1 MKGSRFAVIGLGQFG
16 SEIAR
21 ILAKKGAE
29 VMAIDNNETHIENI
43 KDEVAYAVC
52 LDAADKKAL
61 KSQEIEKFD
70 AVVVAI
76 GEDFETLLLCTVFLQ
91 ELKAKRI
98 IARGNGA
105 QQRMIL
111 EKIGI
116 KEILSPEQEVG
127 RVVAE
132 KLLNPNV
139 VGLLQLPDDYEIA
152 EIKAPKGV
160 HNRTLTDIALR
171 DKYKLNLVTIKR
183 DYEVKSGN
191 ETKLTSHII
200 GVPSSETI
208 IYDTDTIVVFGT
220 IKDIQKFTEINQ

>member
-21 ILAKKGAE
+21 MLAIKGAE
-29 VMAIDNNETHIENI
+29 VLAIDNDESHIENI

-52 LDAADKKAL
+52 LDASDKKAIR
-61 KSQEIEKFD
+61 SQEVEKYD

-76 GEDFETLLLCTVFLQ
+76 GEDFETLLLCTVYLQ
-91 ELKAKRI
+91 ELKTKRI
-98 IARGNGA
+98 IARANGP

-152 EIKAPKGV
+152 EIKAPNGL
-160 HNRTLTDIALR
+160 HNRTLKDIGLR
-171 DKYKLNLVTIKR
+171 DKYKLNLITIKR
-183 DYEVKSGN
+183 DYQVKDGN

-200 GVPSSETI
+200 GVPSSETV

-220 IKDIQKFTEINQ
+220 IKDVQKFIEINQ